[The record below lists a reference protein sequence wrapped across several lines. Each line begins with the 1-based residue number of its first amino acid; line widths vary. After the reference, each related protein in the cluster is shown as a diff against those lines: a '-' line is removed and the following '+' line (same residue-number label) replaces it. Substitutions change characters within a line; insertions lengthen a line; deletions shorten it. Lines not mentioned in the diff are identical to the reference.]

1 MAAIPP
7 TDPEGSAD
15 AGSRAASDRGDLPSL
30 YYGIARSADA
40 TTVHDE
46 SGALTFF
53 NAACSR
59 LLGYDADELASLTG
73 HGIVHPDDAGLLAEA
88 TERATDSPVGAADTE
103 LRLVRKD
110 GSAVRVTLG
119 LSRVEVSGRRYLVVE
134 SVPA

>member
-1 MAAIPP
+1 MSATPP
-7 TDPEGSAD
+7 TGSEGD
-15 AGSRAASDRGDLPSL
+15 APTDGGGLPSL
-30 YYGIARSADA
+30 YYGIARSDDA

-73 HGIVHPDDAGLLAEA
+73 DGIVHPDDAALLADA
-88 TERATDSPVGAADTE
+88 TDRATLSPGGAADTQ

-110 GSAVRVTLG
+110 GSDVLVHLG

>member
-1 MAAIPP
+1 MSATPPADFEGVP
-7 TDPEGSAD
+7 TDG
-15 AGSRAASDRGDLPSL
+15 GGLPSL

-73 HGIVHPDDAGLLAEA
+73 DGIVHPDDAALLAEA
-88 TERATDSPVGAADTE
+88 TDRATLSPGGSADTQ

-110 GSAVRVTLG
+110 GSDVLVRLG